1 MTKSELYSD
10 PGWQWCTSEGAELHA
25 LLLGLKMPF
34 REKLE
39 WLEEMETLSL
49 QMAAGRSGQETDNR
63 KHVSNLRGE

>member
-1 MTKSELYSD
+1 MNKAELYSD

-49 QMAAGRSGQETDNR
+49 QMAAARAAAPADAEKNAG
-63 KHVSNLRGE
+63 